1 MENLTKHR
9 RLKPYIDMNTKQ
21 SQKPK
26 SNFEKYFFKLMK
38 KSVFGKLLKIWE
50 NIEIL
55 NRKEKKLF
63 SIRTKLSYYKIFH
76 RKFISN
82 KNKKNSNINE

>member
-1 MENLTKHR
+1 
-9 RLKPYIDMNTKQ
+9 MNTKQ

-26 SNFEKYFFKLMK
+26 SNFEKYLFKLMK